1 MVCLVRSG
9 CAGATPPI
17 IWCFGSS
24 NIELWFGMLERYN
37 DYMVH
42 ISSRVGT
49 LEGCVVCCMAQRI
62 CLLQVGRYSYENDL
76 FYSYFM
82 CLVHD
87 TSEII
92 LQESG
97 PKGLSIR

>member
-37 DYMVH
+37 NYMVH
-42 ISSRVGT
+42 ISSYKLGLWKAVWYVAWRS
-49 LEGCVVCCMAQRI
+49 I

-87 TSEII
+87 TSESI